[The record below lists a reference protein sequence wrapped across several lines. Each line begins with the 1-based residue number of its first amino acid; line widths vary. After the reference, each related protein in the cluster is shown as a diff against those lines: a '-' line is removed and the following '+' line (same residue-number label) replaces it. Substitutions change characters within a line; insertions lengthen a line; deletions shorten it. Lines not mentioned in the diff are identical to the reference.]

1 MLIFVRK
8 ACMSDLLKCSISFHD
23 HLPQGTIAS
32 REANNS
38 YH

>member
-1 MLIFVRK
+1 MLISVRK

-23 HLPQGTIAS
+23 HPQLGHYS
-32 REANNS
+32 VEEANNS